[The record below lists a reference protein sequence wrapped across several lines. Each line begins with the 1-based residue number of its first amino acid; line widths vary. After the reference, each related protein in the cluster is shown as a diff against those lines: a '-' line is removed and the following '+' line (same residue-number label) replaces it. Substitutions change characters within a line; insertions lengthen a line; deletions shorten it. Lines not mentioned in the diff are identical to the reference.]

1 MSKTGIT
8 DLPKFY
14 VNNNHHTFYFVKL
27 DHDFIIA
34 WEEMY
39 TNNLI
44 GRFLFT
50 TDVKGGKPE
59 LERLN
64 IWDKIP
70 AKTQETILN
79 NNTPVIH
86 SSKCETME
94 APKPISNEPKRR
106 GRPPKVQSSIT
117 PSTAPIIK
125 RGRGRPRKNPLLI
138 TPTPQ
143 ISEISIDT
151 PKNI

>member
-1 MSKTGIT
+1 MSVSGVT

-14 VNNNHHTFYFVKL
+14 VINNNHTFYFVRL

-34 WEEMY
+34 WEEMN
-39 TNNLI
+39 TNSLR

-70 AKTQETILN
+70 TKTQETILN
-79 NNTPVIH
+79 NNTSVIH

-94 APKPISNEPKRR
+94 TPEPVSNVPKRR

-117 PSTAPIIK
+117 PSTTPIIK
-125 RGRGRPRKNPLLI
+125 RGRGRPRKNPLPI
-138 TPTPQ
+138 TPTTP